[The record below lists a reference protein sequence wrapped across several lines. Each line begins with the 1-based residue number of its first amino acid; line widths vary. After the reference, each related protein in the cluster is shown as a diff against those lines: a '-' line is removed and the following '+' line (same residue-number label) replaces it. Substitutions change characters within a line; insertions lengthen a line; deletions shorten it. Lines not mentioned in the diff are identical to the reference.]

1 MQALVEVSEQKSGMM
16 NTVFEGSRLAGV
28 HSGSEGRG
36 FLTGHGGQ
44 ERGQRSRVPAV
55 ALREGMDGGLIM
67 ESESIGFAD
76 RGPEGG
82 GRPLSTLG

>member
-1 MQALVEVSEQKSGMM
+1 MM
-16 NTVFEGSRLAGV
+16 STVFDGGWLAGV
-28 HSGSEGRG
+28 HSGSEGRR

-44 ERGQRSRVPAV
+44 ERGQRSRVPAM

-67 ESESIGFAD
+67 EFESIGFAN

-82 GRPLSTLG
+82 GCPLSTLG